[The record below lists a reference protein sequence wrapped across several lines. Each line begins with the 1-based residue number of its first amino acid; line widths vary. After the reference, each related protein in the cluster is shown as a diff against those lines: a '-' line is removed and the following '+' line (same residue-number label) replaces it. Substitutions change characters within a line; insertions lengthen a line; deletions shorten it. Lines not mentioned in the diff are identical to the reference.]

1 MKSSELMISV
11 ILPVKN
17 GDLSLLKRAVSS
29 IKAQTYKKH
38 EIIMIDDGSRKAFSK
53 KLDTLAGNDSHIHL
67 FHIKPSGVSYA
78 RNYAVSKASGDII
91 TYLDADD
98 FWRKDKLL
106 KQMKVMKK
114 YKYNGSYPSICFTA
128 RRIVYKKKKS
138 LKKGPL
144 VHAEK
149 IVDYKRLL
157 RSNQIN
163 CSSVL
168 MRTDLA
174 RRFPFPDGDIHE
186 DYVVWLNILRH
197 GGYAAGIDEPL
208 LDYYVSKNS
217 KSGNKLRSAIMTY
230 RVYKAVGLGTV
241 QSMYHMISYTIQGLK
256 KYRLR
261 TLLRQIS
268 F

>member
-1 MKSSELMISV
+1 MVSV
-11 ILPVKN
+11 IIPCHN
-17 GDLSLLKRAVSS
+17 NNSTINRAVSS
-29 IKAQTYKKH
+29 VLNQTYGDL
-38 EIIMIDDGSRKAFSK
+38 EVIVVDNGSSEE
-53 KLDTLAGNDSHIHL
+53 LALNSLLIAD
-67 FHIKPSGVSYA
+67 KRVSVFQIPECLGAAGA
-78 RNYAVSKASGDII
+78 RNFGVKRADGEYVA
-91 TYLDADD
+91 YLDADD
-98 FWRKDKLL
+98 FWRKDKLA

-114 YKYNGSYPSICFTA
+114 YKYNGLRPSICFTA

-186 DYVVWLNILRH
+186 DYVVWLNILKR

-217 KSGNKLRSAIMTY
+217 KSGNKLHSAIMTY
-230 RVYKAVGLGTV
+230 RVYKAVGLGTAR
-241 QSMYHMISYTIQGLK
+241 SMYHMISYTIQGFK